1 MSRRKDKRCKRC
13 GCVRRAR
20 YVESDECINRGWCEL
35 MASRRAD
42 ATEEDQ
48 LIADAVAELS
58 RLDDERKARTSN
70 AG

>member
-1 MSRRKDKRCKRC
+1 MNRCKRC
-13 GCVRRAR
+13 GCDRADLA
-20 YVESDECINRGWCEL
+20 YGDECFNRGWCEL
-35 MASRRAD
+35 TAAIRAD

-58 RLDDERKARTSN
+58 RLDDERKARTAN

>member
-1 MSRRKDKRCKRC
+1 MSRREDKRCKRC
-13 GCVRRAR
+13 GCVRDN

-48 LIADAVAELS
+48 LIVDAIAVLG
-58 RLDDERKARTSN
+58 RLYDERKAREAVRS
-70 AG
+70 